1 VEGVS
6 IEKCFNAAVAGM
18 KILGWD
24 DDEENEEFMEEVYKK
39 ELGDDLVSVDG
50 GVATGESR
58 LPPKPPMSP
67 FEE

>member
-6 IEKCFNAAVAGM
+6 VNFKKDSEYKRMF
-18 KILGWD
+18 
-24 DDEENEEFMEEVYKK
+24 DDEENEEFMEKVYKE

-50 GVATGESR
+50 GVATGEPR

-67 FEE
+67 FKE

>member
-1 VEGVS
+1 
-6 IEKCFNAAVAGM
+6 M

-67 FEE
+67 FEDQL

>member
-1 VEGVS
+1 MSVNFKKDSEY
-6 IEKCFNAAVAGM
+6 KRMF
-18 KILGWD
+18 
-24 DDEENEEFMEEVYKK
+24 DDEENEEFMEKVYKK

-67 FEE
+67 FKE

>member
-1 VEGVS
+1 MEGVS
-6 IEKCFNAAVAGM
+6 VNFKKDSEYKRMF
-18 KILGWD
+18 
-24 DDEENEEFMEEVYKK
+24 DDEENEEFMEKVYKK

-50 GVATGESR
+50 GVATGEPR